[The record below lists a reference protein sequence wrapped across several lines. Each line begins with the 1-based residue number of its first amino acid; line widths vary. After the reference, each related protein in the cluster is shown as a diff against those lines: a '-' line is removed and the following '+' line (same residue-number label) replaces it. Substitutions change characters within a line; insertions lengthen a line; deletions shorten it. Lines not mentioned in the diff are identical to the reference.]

1 MVNITVKKLIGM
13 TKNDAARLK
22 EKAKEA
28 GMNETEYIR
37 FLIWQQP
44 NDYPEIRI
52 LLGRLINEINHIG
65 VNINQIVKRH
75 NSGEYQE
82 RDKVR
87 LEAYL
92 RKINDT
98 LQEAVVELGNK

>member
-1 MVNITVKKLIGM
+1 MSQRNVRFTIRYS
-13 TKNDAARLK
+13 ND
-22 EKAKEA
+22 EAKEVQEQA
-28 GMNETEYIR
+28 AKVNLSVAEYIR
-37 FLIWQQP
+37 TESLRTP
-44 NDYPEIRI
+44 NRYPEIRI
-52 LLGRLINEINHIG
+52 LLGRLVNEINHVG

-82 RDKVR
+82 GDKVR

>member
-82 RDKVR
+82 GDKVR

-98 LQEAVVELGNK
+98 LQEAVVDLGNK

>member
-1 MVNITVKKLIGM
+1 MIDKKIVKTFRVNREEEKELQ
-13 TKNDAARLK
+13 
-22 EKAKEA
+22 EKAKALNMKES
-28 GMNETEYIR
+28 EYIR
-37 FLIWQQP
+37 FAISHKP
-44 NDYPEIRI
+44 DDYPEIRI

-82 RDKVR
+82 GDKVR